1 MPFLL
6 DVNNDIFGFF
16 YVTVVD
22 YEINCINFFFI
33 SDRVAC
39 TVKVNMRIF
48 LHRKPWFPGNTYVV
62 NELQAENKRPI
73 T

>member
-1 MPFLL
+1 MKLTAS
-6 DVNNDIFGFF
+6 I
-16 YVTVVD
+16 
-22 YEINCINFFFI
+22 FFFFFV
-33 SDRVAC
+33 RVAC